1 MKTYYVNVSQNVY
14 TQSNSRKE
22 AEEKAVFQALEEAM
36 WTSQVLEIQ
45 DEDGKVSWDIT
56 SNDDE

>member
-22 AEEKAVFQALEEAM
+22 AEQKAVFQALEEAM

-45 DEDGKVSWDIT
+45 DEEGKVSWDIT

>member
-36 WTSQVLEIQ
+36 WTSQVLGIQ
-45 DEDGKVSWDIT
+45 DEEGKVSWDIT
-56 SNDDE
+56 SDDDE

>member
-1 MKTYYVNVSQNVY
+1 MKTYYVKVSQNVY

-45 DEDGKVSWDIT
+45 DEEGKVSWDIT
-56 SNDDE
+56 INDDG